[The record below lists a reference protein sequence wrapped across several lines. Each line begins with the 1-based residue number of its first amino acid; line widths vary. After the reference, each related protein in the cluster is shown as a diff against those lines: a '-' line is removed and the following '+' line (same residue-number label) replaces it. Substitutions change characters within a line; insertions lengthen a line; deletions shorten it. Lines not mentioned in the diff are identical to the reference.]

1 MGNGTDPRAA
11 NGTDDGRSELSQAGQ
26 QAILKVYVLT
36 HHLYHRHQYLSRA
49 CRQKAIEVVT
59 IVCGVL
65 WFAGPLPGFPV
76 LPCAAAF
83 LAGLAMLLV
92 MQFGNKGQDASQR
105 TCHWEVLLRGDRGG
119 RAPQVHGNAAV
130 SLVPARGRP
139 AERRADHR
147 PAPAPALLPA
157 RPGGHGTASIP
168 RRRRFPRAQRRN
180 RRARPPAIPDGP
192 AARAERE

>member
-49 CRQKAIEVVT
+49 CRQKAIEVAT

-105 TCHWEVLLRGDRGG
+105 TCHWEVLLREIE
-119 RAPQVHGNAAV
+119 AAV
-130 SLVPARGRP
+130 PRKCTETQLYHWYQRALAATNCVYPEAPPLSPRAAAESAGSPAGYSG
-139 AERRADHR
+139 
-147 PAPAPALLPA
+147 
-157 RPGGHGTASIP
+157 RPGGT
-168 RRRRFPRAQRRN
+168 R
-180 RRARPPAIPDGP
+180 
-192 AARAERE
+192 

>member
-26 QAILKVYVLT
+26 QAILRVYVLT

-83 LAGLAMLLV
+83 LAGLATLLV

-105 TCHWEVLLRGDRGG
+105 TCHWEVLLREIE
-119 RAPQVHGNAAV
+119 AAV
-130 SLVPARGRP
+130 PRKCTETQLYHWYQRAVDLQNGERITDQRLLQRCYQRAQAATDCVYPEAPPLSPRAAAESSGSPAGYSG
-139 AERRADHR
+139 
-147 PAPAPALLPA
+147 
-157 RPGGHGTASIP
+157 RPGGT
-168 RRRRFPRAQRRN
+168 R
-180 RRARPPAIPDGP
+180 
-192 AARAERE
+192 